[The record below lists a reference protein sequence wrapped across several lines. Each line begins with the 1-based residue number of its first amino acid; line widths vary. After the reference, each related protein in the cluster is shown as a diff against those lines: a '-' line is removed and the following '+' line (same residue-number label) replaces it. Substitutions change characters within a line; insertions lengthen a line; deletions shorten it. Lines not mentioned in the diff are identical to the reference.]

1 MSESDIETKTEL
13 KVEEESPKTP
23 VNGDTNGKDH
33 VEDSPEGSEKENKDT
48 NAKAESQTN
57 GDVFDDEGNIIKEAK
72 GKGKGKGKGKSKGKS
87 EDPEPDLKEKKPKKS
102 ATEIYQTLLK
112 PEAEDGDEDSE
123 DSDDMEF
130 GEAEGID
137 EEDSDEEC
145 EDDIEEEESES
156 DEEDEED
163 EDDGY
168 EVDADFTEEPGND
181 SGCTAVVAL
190 MAGTTL
196 FVANAGDSRC
206 VVCRDGEAVE
216 MSADHKPEDDIEL
229 KRIKNAGG
237 KVTPDGRVNGGLNL
251 SRAIGDHAYKQ
262 NKGLTLA
269 EQMISPKPDIRT
281 LEIDPEKDSWMILA
295 CDGIWNFM
303 SSQEVVDYVNQ
314 RIGKT
319 PEDKLSTI
327 CEELFEHCLA
337 PDTMGDGTG
346 CDNMTAV
353 IVKFKEEFKNV
364 TDVCA
369 DLQTNGGSKHGL
381 SDAADDDSEQPSSKK
396 IKLDAASS
404 DPQ

>member
-1 MSESDIETKTEL
+1 L
-13 KVEEESPKTP
+13 K
-23 VNGDTNGKDH
+23 
-33 VEDSPEGSEKENKDT
+33 
-48 NAKAESQTN
+48 
-57 GDVFDDEGNIIKEAK
+57 
-72 GKGKGKGKGKSKGKS
+72 
-87 EDPEPDLKEKKPKKS
+87 KKS

-145 EDDIEEEESES
+145 EDDLEDEESES
-156 DEEDEED
+156 EEEDEDDEEDEE
-163 EDDGY
+163 EGY
-168 EVDADFTEEPGND
+168 EVEADFTEEPGND

-196 FVANAGDSRC
+196 YVANAGDSRC
-206 VVCRDGEAVE
+206 VVCRDGQAVE
-216 MSADHKPEDDIEL
+216 MSADHKPEDDIEM

-262 NKGLTLA
+262 NKSLGLP
-269 EQMISPKPDIRT
+269 EQMISPQPDIRT
-281 LEIDPEKDSWMILA
+281 HEIDPEHDSWMILA

-314 RIGKT
+314 KIDST
-319 PEDKLSTI
+319 PHDKLSSI

-353 IVKFKEEFKNV
+353 IVKFKDDFKHV
-364 TDVCA
+364 KD
-369 DLQTNGGSKHGL
+369 QTEAAAAAVNGG
-381 SDAADDDSEQPSSKK
+381 DNCDEEDQQPAAKK
-396 IKLDAASS
+396 IRLDTSS
-404 DPQ
+404 SVESSSQ